1 MTMLENPYYHNED
14 AKRERGLLRRAVVL
28 PVVLALILLLTLA
41 WTKKAY
47 AAPRVHSA
55 EECSL
60 VADMVL
66 VAASLR
72 KNAVEE
78 AKGIAVM
85 ADTYASVLTSPDAKR
100 WQEIAEGARRLAKRP
115 EARDVSPS
123 DLANMTV
130 QACHQSRGNLDNVFG
145 IES

>member
-1 MTMLENPYYHNED
+1 MSINTEWFQGRGTDEEKM
-14 AKRERGLLRRAVVL
+14 ERCYWRRVGLAVFLGILAGLLLFSSR
-28 PVVLALILLLTLA
+28 TH
-41 WTKKAY
+41 
-47 AAPRVHSA
+47 AAPRVNSA

-85 ADTYASVLTSPDAKR
+85 ADTYASVLTGPDAKR
-100 WQEIAEGARRLAKRP
+100 WQEIAVGARRLAKRP
-115 EARDVSPS
+115 EARGVSPS
-123 DLANMTV
+123 DLASATV
-130 QACHQSRGNLDNVFG
+130 QACHQSRGNLDSVFG
-145 IES
+145 VES